1 MNDRRSDE
9 HCIAERLARWILTQ
23 DARSYPPQTVETV
36 RLLLMDVTGLC
47 IAARPEYYVRSVLAS
62 ADGGGLCTALGH
74 SGGLTVYDAALVNGT
89 AAHGEDYD
97 DTFEGGPVHSGAVVV
112 PAVMAICEREKLGGE
127 ALLRGIAV
135 GAELMCRL
143 SLVSPKAI
151 HRAGFHPTA
160 TLGAIAAAGGV
171 AAALRLD
178 HRQTTSALGIAG
190 SMASGIIEYLAEG
203 TSTKRIHAGW
213 AAQSGVRAALLARGG
228 LDGPR
233 TVLEGRHGFFQAFA
247 PSVTADFTPV
257 LSDLNERWLMQ
268 SIAFKPYA
276 CGTMTQPYID
286 CAIALAR
293 RNIDPADIHH
303 IICRVGEGTVHRLWE
318 DLAVKHRPPTAY
330 AAKFSTPFCMAVGFF
345 DGRAGLGQFTPERI
359 TDPAVLALAQK
370 IRYEIDPQNPYPAQF
385 TGHLRATLHDGTVYE
400 HVQPWMRGGAQQ
412 PLSPEELEE
421 KFRDNAR
428 HGGWS
433 DSQTQDMLD
442 VFQRIFAQSGLHD
455 LEQAR
460 G

>member
-1 MNDRRSDE
+1 MNDRQLIKKS
-9 HCIAERLARWILTQ
+9 IAERLADWILAQ
-23 DARSYPPQTVETV
+23 DTGGYPQKTVDTAH
-36 RLLLMDVTGLC
+36 LLLMDVMGLC
-47 IAARPEYYVRSVLAS
+47 IAARHEYYVQSALAS
-62 ADGGGLCTALGH
+62 ADGGGLCTVLGH
-74 SGGLTVYDAALVNGT
+74 AGGLTVYDAALVNGT

-97 DTFEGGPVHSGAVVV
+97 DTFEGGPVHSGAVIV
-112 PAVMAICEREKLGGE
+112 PAVMAICEREGLSGK
-127 ALLRGIAV
+127 ALLSGIAV

-143 SLVSPKAI
+143 SLVAPKAI

-160 TLGAIAAAGGV
+160 AIGAIAAAGAV
-171 AAALRLD
+171 ATALGLD
-178 HRQTTSALGIAG
+178 PTQTTAALGIAG

-203 TSTKRIHAGW
+203 TSTKRMHAGW
-213 AAQSGVRAALLARGG
+213 AAQSGIRAALMARGG

-247 PSVTADFTPV
+247 PSVTPDFTPL
-257 LSDLNERWLMQ
+257 LSDLDQHWLMQ

-293 RNIDPADIHH
+293 RNIDPDDIHD
-303 IICRVGEGTVHRLWE
+303 IVCRVGEGTVHRLWE

-345 DGRAGLGQFTPERI
+345 DGRAGPGQFTPARI
-359 TDPAVLALAQK
+359 NDPAILALAEK

-385 TGHLRATLHDGTVYE
+385 TGHLRATMNDGTVYE
-400 HVQPWMRGGAQQ
+400 HIQPWMRGGAQQ
-412 PLSPEELEE
+412 PLSPQDLAE

-428 HGGWS
+428 HGGW
-433 DSQTQDMLD
+433 DDRRCEHMLSL
-442 VFQRIFAQSGLHD
+442 FQRIFTQPDLRV

-460 G
+460 S